1 MNSKQKKTID
11 DVRSKLLSLATK
23 KDDSYTETDRKVIL
37 ESIALLDK
45 YKSTCDQS
53 FFLAFVVSLLKAY
66 LRHELISLGD

>member
-53 FFLAFVVSLLKAY
+53 LLLAFVVSLLKAY